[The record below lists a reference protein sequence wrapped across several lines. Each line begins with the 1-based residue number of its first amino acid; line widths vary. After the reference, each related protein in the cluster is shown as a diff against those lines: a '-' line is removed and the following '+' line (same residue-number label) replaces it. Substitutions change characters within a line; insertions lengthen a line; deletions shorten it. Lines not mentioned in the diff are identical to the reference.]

1 VERDAAALAVRSS
14 TRPPEPRDDFIAPEV
29 VKRMETD
36 YAAQTDGRRAALDD
50 LREFAKR
57 ERKELESFTKAR

>member
-1 VERDAAALAVRSS
+1 
-14 TRPPEPRDDFIAPEV
+14 
-29 VKRMETD
+29 METD
-36 YAAQTDGRRAALDD
+36 YAAQTDSRRAALDD